1 MENNE
6 IQAWLDA
13 NVKDYAA
20 GVELLARYGTP
31 GMARSFRAGS
41 PRFLLP
47 QLTAILRRLSL
58 KKSIPSTKSIP
69 SIQSTPSQPPSAP
82 LPEPI
87 TIAKSRLHELW
98 LHLVTFHQKLLALGT
113 ANDDITKAKR
123 IALMN
128 ERQPYIDAF
137 SQLYL
142 LKEEYFALPEGKRT
156 IPPALVSLLATLD
169 GKPDPT
175 PSIPSINPITST
187 PPSQKNDLSN
197 LDPLERH
204 NLRRAILEKIRR
216 RQNKLKYQQ
225 DTPGTLNPMPDG
237 PRRKKIESQLASL
250 QSRLEEINSLSPH

>member
-20 GVELLARYGTP
+20 GVELLARYGSP
-31 GMARSFRAGS
+31 SMARSFRAGS

-47 QLTAILRRLSL
+47 QLTALLRRLSQ
-58 KKSIPSTKSIP
+58 KKSLPSTKSIP

-113 ANDDITKAKR
+113 ANDDETKAKR
-123 IALMN
+123 VALMN

-175 PSIPSINPITST
+175 PSIPSINSISST
-187 PPSQKNDLSN
+187 PTSPDLAN
-197 LDPLERH
+197 LDPLELH
-204 NLRRAILEKIRR
+204 NLRRATLEKIRR

-250 QSRLEEINSLSPH
+250 QSLLEEINSLSPH